1 MVFAKMPFYLTIK
14 IQPLVKFMDLIK
26 TGIGISR
33 TIKNVSRF
41 REILTVLSRHG
52 FSELIVKSGLDKLI
66 PGFVLPARVSE
77 LKGEDL
83 SNEEWWQLFGSQL
96 RLSFE
101 DLGPSFIK
109 LGQLLATREDILD
122 AAMIKELKL
131 LQNKVKGIPF
141 ETAKAVIEANL
152 GKKIEE
158 VFLNIDPIAI
168 GTASIGVVY
177 KAQLLD
183 GSKVVVKVKR
193 PNIAKTIN
201 TDFEILSFIVEKL
214 EKVSSEIRFL
224 GLSKMIK
231 DFFKS
236 TQNELNFQVEA
247 QNCERLKKNLNVIDK
262 DGFLIVPH
270 VYREYTTQEV
280 LVLEFLDGK
289 PFNEFHSLEELGPVV
304 VERLLKSVQLFT
316 HTLLA
321 DGFFHADLH
330 GGNFFVLPDQK
341 IGIIDFG
348 LMGTLSKKNR
358 ANLIS
363 IIYSLVTHNYD
374 NLVYEFLEVAEYE
387 TIPNHEELIRDIKDA
402 ISPYIGLSVR
412 ETNMSELVRNL
423 IKTLS
428 KHELYLPREW
438 FIIFRALITLD
449 GVGKSIGL
457 DLNIFEIL
465 EKDLDSLVGEM
476 LSKKNAQEELMWVAK
491 DVISSLRIVPKHL
504 KWFLKETSKNKYAL
518 DIRISEIDN
527 LSKSINRSFYLLGIS
542 LISCVFIFSGVFF
555 IRNIDIN
562 RFSDIPPLSWI
573 FWAFASYLLVRITT
587 LRKY

>member
-1 MVFAKMPFYLTIK
+1 
-14 IQPLVKFMDLIK
+14 MDIIR
-26 TGIGISR
+26 TGIGITK
-33 TIKNVSRF
+33 TIKNVGRF
-41 REILTVLSRHG
+41 REILTVLARHG

-77 LKGEDL
+77 LKREDL
-83 SNEEWWQLFGSQL
+83 TTEEWWTVFGTQL

-101 DLGPSFIK
+101 ELGPSFIK

-122 AAMIKELKL
+122 AGLIRELKL

-141 ETAKAVIEANL
+141 DVAKRVIEDSL

-158 VFLNIDPIAI
+158 VFRFINEDAI

-177 KAQLLD
+177 KAELLS
-183 GSKVVVKVKR
+183 GEKVVVKVRR
-193 PNIAKTIN
+193 PGIAKLIM
-201 TDFEILSFIVEKL
+201 TDFEILLYIVQKL
-214 EKVSSEIRFL
+214 EKASTDIRFL
-224 GLSKMIK
+224 GLSKAIS

-247 QNCERLKKNLNVIDK
+247 QNCERLKQNLAAIDK
-262 DGFLIVPH
+262 DQYIVVPK
-270 VYREYTTQEV
+270 VYKEFSSSEI
-280 LVLEFLDGK
+280 LVLEYLDGR
-289 PFNEFHSLEELGPVV
+289 PFNEFHSLQELGEDVV
-304 VERLLKSVQLFT
+304 VKLEKSIELFT

-330 GGNFFVLPDQK
+330 GGNFFVLKDRR

-348 LMGTLSKKNR
+348 LMGTLSKKQR
-358 ANLIS
+358 SNLIG
-363 IIYSLVTHNYD
+363 ILYAVITHNYD
-374 NLVYEFLEVAEYE
+374 NLVYEFLEVAQYDSV
-387 TIPNHEELIRDIKDA
+387 PDHEELIRDIKDS
-402 ISPYIGLSVR
+402 ISPYVGLSVQ

-457 DLNIFEIL
+457 DINIFKL
-465 EKDLDSLVGEM
+465 LDKDMPKLINEL
-476 LSKKNAQEELMWVAK
+476 LSRKNAQEEVMWIAK
-491 DVISSLRIVPKHL
+491 DLLSSLRIVPKHM
-504 KWFLKETSKNKYAL
+504 KWFLKEVSKNNYAL
-518 DIRISEIDN
+518 EHRIQGLEN
-527 LSKSINRSFYLLGIS
+527 LTNQFSRALYILGLSMLACIFILSGTLFALNRELLS
-542 LISCVFIFSGVFF
+542 PY
-555 IRNIDIN
+555 
-562 RFSDIPPLSWI
+562 DIPVISWI
-573 FWAFASYLLVRITT
+573 FWAFAGYLLVRIST